1 MSLRSRAVG
10 LNRFLREFARRYGAS
25 GGDHPNAAGARMPKP
40 LLQVLVQELNS
51 SFGVMCR

>member
-1 MSLRSRAVG
+1 VSLRSRAVG